1 MQFFTEYAGEYAG
14 RAKADAYYDADLSG
28 RSRSPR
34 AWRDVAMNLPRSNI
48 ARHDAVS
55 RSLANAAPLVY
66 HQSRATFSRSSFQQS
81 YSVEQT

>member
-14 RAKADAYYDADLSG
+14 RAKAEVCCDTGLFG
-28 RSRSPR
+28 RPHFLR
-34 AWRDVAMNLPRSNI
+34 ARRNVAMNLRRSDV

-66 HQSRATFSRSSFQQS
+66 HQSRATFSRSSLQQL
-81 YSVEQT
+81 YSLEHT